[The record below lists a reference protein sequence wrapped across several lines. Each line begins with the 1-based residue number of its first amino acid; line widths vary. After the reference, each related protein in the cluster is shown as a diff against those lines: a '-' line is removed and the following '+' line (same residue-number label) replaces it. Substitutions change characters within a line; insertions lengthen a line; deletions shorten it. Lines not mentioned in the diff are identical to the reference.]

1 MKETIKRFLIAYVRV
16 VNDFWDAVSFRRSS
30 KRVEIFAACLTLA
43 LAAFITVEWNLFL
56 NPATD
61 FWGWKVMGIAYAFAL
76 LIGLLL
82 VFRIQIEERFRNK
95 FYTVIFFLMP
105 VVSMQM
111 VVCYN

>member
-1 MKETIKRFLIAYVRV
+1 MTMKETIKRFLIAYVRV

-76 LIGLLL
+76 LIGLLSTCMTYL
-82 VFRIQIEERFRNK
+82 MEISPALKQENSENK
-95 FYTVIFFLMP
+95 D
-105 VVSMQM
+105 
-111 VVCYN
+111 